1 MRISSINRWAGL
13 NNKLYILKGEP
24 MNGKKIISIIIGAV
38 IAAVSYQVVSRV
50 LFPTPCLDSQLIKVA
65 NEINKNC
72 PFMVDQYTRFDNTI
86 AGPGKSLAYNYTVV
100 NYEATE
106 LNIESIRGNLTPIL
120 INNIKTNEDMKCFR
134 ENKVSLKYNYRDKSG
149 VFLFSILI
157 NPEDYES

>member
-1 MRISSINRWAGL
+1 M
-13 NNKLYILKGEP
+13 NKKQ
-24 MNGKKIISIIIGAV
+24 IISMIIGAV

-50 LFPTPCLDSQLIKVA
+50 IFSPPSIDSQLIKVA
-65 NEINKNC
+65 NEVNKNC

-106 LNIESIRGNLTPIL
+106 LNIESIKEYITPIL
-120 INNIKTNEDMKCFR
+120 INMVKTSEEMKSLR
-134 ENKVSLKYNYRDKSG
+134 EIKVSLKYNYRDKSG
-149 VFLFSILI
+149 VFLFSVLI